1 MSDCRLGTSLSL
13 SLDTRL
19 LALSKSP
26 QQQQQ
31 LISLGDHHFDAAAQA
46 LAPTTV
52 VITASLQC
60 AN

>member
-31 LISLGDHHFDAAAQA
+31 LISLGDHHFDAAQA